1 MPDGRDADMRKT
13 LSIVTI
19 AAVLSVAASP
29 ALAFWFDYQKPPPP
43 VGGDCSAIASEIGPD
58 ATWYGEFAGNYYDD
72 FTDHRYPFSARGCF
86 ATEYA
91 CRVWQND
98 AVSYTGRG
106 GIIYMRCREGLRS
119 GY

>member
-1 MPDGRDADMRKT
+1 MRK
-13 LSIVTI
+13 L
-19 AAVLSVAASP
+19 AAI
-29 ALAFWFDYQKPPPP
+29 ALATMVATVGIATNPVFAFFFDYQKPQPPI
-43 VGGDCSAIASEIGPD
+43 GGDCGSIAAQIGPD

-86 ATEYA
+86 ESEYA

-106 GIIYMRCREGLRS
+106 GIVYMRCRQGVQS
-119 GY
+119 H